1 MLVEV
6 KTPTMSRACGTA
18 PLLAN
23 PRQPSGATNAAR
35 WRTRSLLRDLCRKP
49 YTGQLFTSGQKRVL
63 DGDVRCRRVSGLSSF
78 AIEIPAAHFRAR
90 VLADGQPHLGRD
102 GLLQVAGLFHAGQI
116 ALERRSSA
124 RHGAQRLLGPIAV
137 APVQDDFVT
146 ERDKAPGGCLSESIS
161 RAGDK
166 NAGHASVLAAR

>member
-1 MLVEV
+1 MLVEA

-23 PRQPSGATNAAR
+23 PRQPSGATHAAR

-63 DGDVRCRRVSGLSSF
+63 DGDVRCRRVSGLSSL

-102 GLLQVAGLFHAGQI
+102 ALLRSPGADAPPIFVGAHPGSTAFERTCGQ
-116 ALERRSSA
+116 RRA
-124 RHGAQRLLGPIAV
+124 TA
-137 APVQDDFVT
+137 
-146 ERDKAPGGCLSESIS
+146 KASTTSNSFE
-161 RAGDK
+161 
-166 NAGHASVLAAR
+166 LAYA